1 MKKFWIM
8 AGESSGDIYGAAL
21 ARELR
26 QLAAANG
33 EEIEFSG
40 MGGAE
45 MIKAGVK
52 VKVDSTEL
60 GVIGIFEA
68 LKNIFTF
75 IGIFFKFL
83 PHFLFSA

>member
-21 ARELR
+21 AQELR
-26 QLAAANG
+26 QLAAADG

-40 MGGAE
+40 MGGCE

-75 IGIFFKFL
+75 FNLRTSLLFL
-83 PHFLFSA
+83 V